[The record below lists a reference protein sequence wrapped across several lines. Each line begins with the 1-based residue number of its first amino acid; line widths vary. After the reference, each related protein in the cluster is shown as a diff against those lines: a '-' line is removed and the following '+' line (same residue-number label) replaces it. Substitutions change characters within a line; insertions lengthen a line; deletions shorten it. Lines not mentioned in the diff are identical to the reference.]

1 MPSHLRRQTML
12 EATLLAIRP
21 PVHPVFVEIFTGI
34 SVTDYITPVSGV
46 GSHPD
51 RLAVETQPTEG
62 QTMLKTLSAAV
73 GVLFVDKS
81 CKPSIFFMLFSFL
94 CFNQIRDMGSNKAF
108 PFEIAAEKD
117 HGRYVAQSG
126 APCPGKGRSLASFLR
141 RRHCSRPIYT
151 EYANRRIRFL
161 LKYLSELPQWP
172 AVNARHPG

>member
-1 MPSHLRRQTML
+1 ML

-94 CFNQIRDMGSNKAF
+94 CFNQIRDMESNKAF
-108 PFEIAAEKD
+108 PFEILLRKKIMEDTSRNPEHPAQEKAD
-117 HGRYVAQSG
+117 PWRHFCEGGTAQGQSIPNTQTGASG
-126 APCPGKGRSLASFLR
+126 FC
-141 RRHCSRPIYT
+141 
-151 EYANRRIRFL
+151 
-161 LKYLSELPQWP
+161 
-172 AVNARHPG
+172 

>member
-1 MPSHLRRQTML
+1 ML

-81 CKPSIFFMLFSFL
+81 CKPSIFFIYSPFCVSTKLEIWDPTKPFPLKSLRKKIMEDTSR
-94 CFNQIRDMGSNKAF
+94 NPEHPAQEKADPWRHF
-108 PFEIAAEKD
+108 CE
-117 HGRYVAQSG
+117 GGTAQGQSIPNTQTGASG
-126 APCPGKGRSLASFLR
+126 FC
-141 RRHCSRPIYT
+141 
-151 EYANRRIRFL
+151 
-161 LKYLSELPQWP
+161 
-172 AVNARHPG
+172 